1 MDVRFKLFLD
11 TESLSL
17 CSRFSFKR
25 SLHGVHCSLVVL
37 SSIVKLLFLFL
48 DLPINL
54 LTNLSKFQLSSE
66 NLVFFLFQSSFSLLK
81 SSLKFFLLNFM
92 TAALFI
98 KFMNR
103 TSTITQLVKKIFDLI
118 SKILVLTFY
127 NIQLLSSFIP
137 SSFKAEEFTV
147 IITAFLLAG
156 LNFSCQVINFG
167 FPFTNNLVKV
177 STTFFCNN
185 SSSMNSFIFK
195 LQVLKL
201 SFKTMFGLFS
211 TCHFL
216 VQAFNG
222 FFSFKESG
230 RQFLLSTFKFINTSK
245 SFSLKFR
252 PP

>member
-11 TESLSL
+11 TEGLSL

-66 NLVFFLFQSSFSLLK
+66 NFVFFLFQSSFSFLK
-81 SSLKFFLLNFM
+81 SSLKFFLLNFK

-103 TSTITQLVKKIFDLI
+103 TSSITQLVKKIFDFI

-127 NIQLLSSFIP
+127 NIQLFSSFIP
-137 SSFKAEEFTV
+137 SSLKAEEFTV

-177 STTFFCNN
+177 STTLLCNN
-185 SSSMNSFIFK
+185 SSCMDSFIFK
-195 LQVLKL
+195 LSMVSSASATLADN
-201 SFKTMFGLFS
+201 FCF
-211 TCHFL
+211 
-216 VQAFNG
+216 
-222 FFSFKESG
+222 
-230 RQFLLSTFKFINTSK
+230 
-245 SFSLKFR
+245 
-252 PP
+252 PPSSSPC